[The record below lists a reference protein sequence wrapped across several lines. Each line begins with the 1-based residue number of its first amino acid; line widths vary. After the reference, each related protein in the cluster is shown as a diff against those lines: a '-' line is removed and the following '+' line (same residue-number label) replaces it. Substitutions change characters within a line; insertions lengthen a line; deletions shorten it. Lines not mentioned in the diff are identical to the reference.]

1 MNSVLQNSQR
11 QGKTINEREKS
22 EHIKKELQNA
32 SSKQSTQKSKLV
44 EPALQLK
51 NRDIIQ
57 GMPDHKTS
65 TSISNKET
73 DDSFEPSMKMIIRI
87 INSIVHKGTKTKT
100 DLSIDTSLNYTRL
113 VKHVIWMEKKGLVK
127 SVVENSKIKVDLTD
141 KGKLFGM
148 TISEIIE

>member
-1 MNSVLQNSQR
+1 MSSVSQNSQIE
-11 QGKTINEREKS
+11 GKTTNEHKKS
-22 EHIKKELQNA
+22 EHIKKELQND
-32 SSKQSTQKSKLV
+32 SSKHSTQKSKSV
-44 EPALQLK
+44 EPTSQLK
-51 NRDIIQ
+51 NHNIIQ
-57 GMPDHKTS
+57 GMPDHKIS
-65 TSISNKET
+65 TYVSNKKI
-73 DDSFEPSMKMIIRI
+73 DDDFEPSMKMIIRI

-127 SVVENSKIKVDLTD
+127 SIVENSKIKVDLTN